1 MPSQRTEL
9 RDELKA
15 IIAAGRDLTPEHDE
29 ALAEVFLD
37 RVEERTKARVRSP
50 RRPMAVQRTRRV
62 IAAVCLAGA
71 CVGGG
76 AIAVSYTTTVPN
88 NASQSAQP
96 KAPVGPQFKG
106 PAGPKKPNMPVVVKV
121 APQLKTP

>member
-37 RVEERTKARVRSP
+37 HVDERTQAGMRLP
-50 RRPMAVQRTRRV
+50 RWPMVMRRTRRL

-76 AIAVSYTTTVPN
+76 AIAV
-88 NASQSAQP
+88 
-96 KAPVGPQFKG
+96 FHG
-106 PAGPKKPNMPVVVKV
+106 PAGASGAPPSYVVKV
-121 APQLKTP
+121 QPALQGKGLGGLKNSKVPVIPKVAPEIKSP

>member
-62 IAAVCLAGA
+62 IAAVCLAAA

-76 AIAVSYTTTVPN
+76 AIAVSHTTTVPN
-88 NASQSAQP
+88 NASQPAQP
-96 KAPVGPQFKG
+96 KVQAMLKG
-106 PAGPKKPNMPVVVKV
+106 KIPPGPKKPHMFKV
-121 APQLKTP
+121 PPGPKSP